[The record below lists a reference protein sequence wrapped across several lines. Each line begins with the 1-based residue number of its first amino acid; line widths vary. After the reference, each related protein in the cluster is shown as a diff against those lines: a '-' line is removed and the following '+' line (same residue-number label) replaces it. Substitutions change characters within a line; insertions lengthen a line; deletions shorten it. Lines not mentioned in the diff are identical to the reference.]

1 MTASDIKLR
10 IFRQI
15 DALEKDKLDELYGV
29 LLNYINS
36 QQDISDWDNLTEDQK
51 TGIYDAIQEIE
62 TGKGI
67 PNHVVL
73 EKLHDRLLL
82 NFHLC

>member
-36 QQDISDWDNLTEDQK
+36 QQDISDWDNLTENQK
-51 TGIYDAIQEIE
+51 DGIYHAIQEIE

-73 EKLHDRLLL
+73 EKLHDRYK
-82 NFHLC
+82 ND

>member
-36 QQDISDWDNLTEDQK
+36 QQDISDWDILTEEQK

-62 TGKGI
+62 MGKGV

-73 EKLHDRLLL
+73 EHLLRYS
-82 NFHLC
+82 